1 MMRLLLAIAATLSF
15 AQFAVAIDTAPAFA
29 DAAQQDRYERITREL
44 RCLQCRSESIA
55 DSNVSLAADLRR
67 QVREMM
73 IAGKS
78 DAEIFQYMVDRYGDY
93 VLYKPPVTPRTWLLW
108 GAPILLLVGGA
119 AIAVFVIAR
128 KSHLP
133 DTDPADPG
141 LGAS

>member
-1 MMRLLLAIAATLSF
+1 MRALFALLVVLMLALPAF
-15 AQFAVAIDTAPAFA
+15 ALDTAPAF
-29 DAAQQDRYERITREL
+29 DDPAQQERYQRIIREL

-55 DSNVSLAADLRR
+55 DSGVTLAADLRR

-73 IAGKS
+73 AAGKS
-78 DAEIFQYMVDRYGDY
+78 DQEIFQHMVDRYGDY

-108 GAPILLLVGGA
+108 GAPVLLLVVGA
-119 AIAVFVIAR
+119 TAAGFVIAR
-128 KSHLP
+128 KSKLP